1 MIYQITSPV
10 WEGHIE
16 IEFDAKG
23 YMVRTDT
30 THATLT
36 EPQQRWFLQVMP
48 FQFCQLSL
56 LKSVLAGTSA
66 NLTEIKREVTFD
78 EIWERYDLKVRSSK
92 KKSLITWNKMGS
104 AQRLKCFDFIKNYE
118 ANIPN
123 VVSKKNFETYLN
135 AEQWNN

>member
-1 MIYQITSPV
+1 MIYQITSDT
-10 WEGHIE
+10 WTGYIE
-16 IEFDAKG
+16 IEFDLNG

-30 THATLT
+30 KGAHLSEA
-36 EPQQRWFLQVMP
+36 QQKWFLVKMP
-48 FQFCQLSL
+48 RELSEL
-56 LKSVLAGTSA
+56 QRVITGTSA
-66 NLTEIKREVTFD
+66 KLTEIKREVTFD

-104 AQRLKCFDFIKNYE
+104 AQRLKCFDFIKKYE

-123 VVSKKNFETYLN
+123 GVSKKNFETYLN

>member
-1 MIYQITSPV
+1 MIYQITSDT
-10 WEGHIE
+10 WTGYIE
-16 IEFDAKG
+16 IEFDLNG

-36 EPQQRWFLQVMP
+36 EPQQKWFLVKMP
-48 FQFCQLSL
+48 RELSEL
-56 LKSVLAGTSA
+56 QRVITGTSA
-66 NLTEIKREVTFD
+66 KLTEIKREVGFD

-92 KKSLITWNKMGS
+92 KKSLAIWNRMGS
-104 AQRLKCFDFIKNYE
+104 AQRLKCFDFIKKYE

-123 VVSKKNFETYLN
+123 GVSKKNFETYLN